1 MAADDC
7 IRVEVAYARADV
19 QLLLPLTVPVGT
31 VAVEAVRL
39 SGIAM
44 RFPEIDLEAA
54 DLGVWSHPVALDTP
68 LRDGDR
74 VEIYRPLIA
83 DPKAVR
89 RQRAADQRPAADK
102 PRPNSPSG

>member
-1 MAADDC
+1 MAADER
-7 IRVEVAYARADV
+7 IRVEVAYARVDV
-19 QLLLPLTVPVGT
+19 QLLLALTVPVGT

-39 SGIAM
+39 SGVAM
-44 RFPEIDLEAA
+44 RFPEIDPEAA
-54 DLGVWSHPVALDTP
+54 DLGVWSHPVAPDTP

-89 RQRAADQRPAADK
+89 RQRAADQRPGADRG
-102 PRPNSPSG
+102 RPDTASG